1 MNGAKS
7 GLWSGWDE
15 KGNLIYKGTY
25 LEGKENGEWK
35 GFHSNNKIKYEG
47 VYKNG
52 KQIDTWKYYNRRGKM
67 TTEEQYFVCNEK
79 CEEKHFPR
87 ECRLE
92 GKVKKSKDFK

>member
-1 MNGAKS
+1 M
-7 GLWSGWDE
+7 
-15 KGNLIYKGTY
+15 
-25 LEGKENGEWK
+25 ENGRA
-35 GFHSNNKIKYEG
+35 FTPIIKLNMK
-47 VYKNG
+47 VFNKNG